1 MYNYIRIIM
10 LSFIFVTI
18 IWALS
23 RTKRNNKEIKVL
35 FAIIIFNIFTFL
47 LYNLPFENLFTS
59 FETIESV
66 VKYLGKDN
74 YKTIVM
80 EGKESA
86 ILFHAESNTS
96 YEIEVI
102 YKKDGKY
109 KLPTIGVPEVDRK
122 ISTPRGDILIWH
134 VKNTND
140 YYLRISWIT
149 NLDLKSI
156 VFNNKQLDIRK
167 SVMNGKIIIEAE
179 AYLEQ
184 YPNGNCLEIDGVK
197 VDF

>member
-1 MYNYIRIIM
+1 MYNLIRIII
-10 LSFIFVTI
+10 LSFAFGAVFFI
-18 IWALS
+18 LS
-23 RTKRNNKEIKVL
+23 KNKRKNKEIIAL
-35 FAIIIFNIFTFL
+35 FVIIIFNIFTFL
-47 LYNLPFENLFTS
+47 LYNIPFENLFTS

-80 EGKESA
+80 DGKESA

-96 YEIEVI
+96 YEIEVL
-102 YKKDGKY
+102 YKKCGKY

-122 ISTPRGDILIWH
+122 ISTPRGDVLIWH

-149 NLDLKSI
+149 NLDLKNI

-167 SVMNGKIIIEAE
+167 TVMNGKIIIETE

-197 VDF
+197 VNF

>member
-1 MYNYIRIIM
+1 MYNLIRIII
-10 LSFIFVTI
+10 LSF
-18 IWALS
+18 ALGVVFFILS
-23 RTKRNNKEIKVL
+23 KNKRKNKEIIAL
-35 FAIIIFNIFTFL
+35 FVIIIFNIFTFL
-47 LYNLPFENLFTS
+47 LYNIPFENLFTS

-80 EGKESA
+80 DGKESA

-96 YEIEVI
+96 YEIEVL
-102 YKKDGKY
+102 YKKCGKY
-109 KLPTIGVPEVDRK
+109 KLPTIGVPEVDRRIK
-122 ISTPRGDILIWH
+122 TPRGDVLIWH

-149 NLDLKSI
+149 NLDLKNI

-167 SVMNGKIIIEAE
+167 TVMNGKIIIETE

-197 VDF
+197 VNF

>member
-1 MYNYIRIIM
+1 MYNFIRIII
-10 LSFIFVTI
+10 LSFAFGAVFFI
-18 IWALS
+18 LS
-23 RTKRNNKEIKVL
+23 KNKGKNKEIIAL
-35 FAIIIFNIFTFL
+35 FVIIMFNIFTFL

-96 YEIEVI
+96 YEIEVL
-102 YKKDGKY
+102 YKKGGKY

-122 ISTPRGDILIWH
+122 IKTPRGDVLIWH

-149 NLDLKSI
+149 NLDLKNI
-156 VFNNKQLDIRK
+156 VFNNKQLDIHK
-167 SVMNGKIIIEAE
+167 TVMNGKIIVEAE

-184 YPNGNCLEIDGVK
+184 YPNGNCLEIDGAK
-197 VDF
+197 VSF

>member
-1 MYNYIRIIM
+1 MYNLIRIII
-10 LSFIFVTI
+10 LSFAFGAVFFILSKNKRKNKVIIALFV
-18 IWALS
+18 
-23 RTKRNNKEIKVL
+23 
-35 FAIIIFNIFTFL
+35 IIIFNIFTFL
-47 LYNLPFENLFTS
+47 LYNIPFENLFTS

-80 EGKESA
+80 DGKESA

-96 YEIEVI
+96 YEIEVL
-102 YKKDGKY
+102 YKKCGKY
-109 KLPTIGVPEVDRK
+109 KLPTIGVPEVDRRIK
-122 ISTPRGDILIWH
+122 TPRGDVLIWR

-149 NLDLKSI
+149 NLDLKNI

-167 SVMNGKIIIEAE
+167 TVMNGKIIIETE

-197 VDF
+197 VNF